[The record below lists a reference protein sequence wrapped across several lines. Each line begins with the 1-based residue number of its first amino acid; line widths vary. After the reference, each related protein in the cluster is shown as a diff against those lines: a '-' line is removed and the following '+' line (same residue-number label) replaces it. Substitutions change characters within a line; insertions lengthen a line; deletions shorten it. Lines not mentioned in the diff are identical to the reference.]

1 MKTTFKTIFFILIAL
16 SFTLFSC
23 SSDEES
29 TPSNSKSTDVYIVGI
44 TRNSANKAIPTIWKN
59 GVPTILPSDTN
70 INTTGFKIA
79 VSGNDVYAINGN
91 FDEADAILL
100 WKNGISSVVAENAI
114 AEDLIVENGD
124 VYILGR
130 IGNSFRYWKNGVET
144 ILTNGLSNN
153 FVSDMVVSNGDVH
166 ITGSENNGAKNVVK
180 YWKNGAATTVSNP
193 NFRAFANGID
203 VDGNDVT
210 ILFRELTAEN
220 TYTLKVWKNGTITT
234 LESGIHNDFSIGR
247 GKIVATTNTIF
258 ATAHLAINNENS
270 KIGFWKNGL
279 KTNLTSGITSSS
291 PFGMEVIGNDVHIIG
306 LERNPGT
313 NGRTVLKYWKNSQ
326 ETVLTSDADGNIFNP
341 AMAISKNG
349 DVHITGKNKYFL
361 NNTPT
366 ILPGTNPE
374 AFDVFVVN

>member
-16 SFTLFSC
+16 PFTLFSC

-153 FVSDMVVSNGDVH
+153 FVSDMVVSNGNVH

-210 ILFRELTAEN
+210 VNSTKPFAISAIVGVT
-220 TYTLKVWKNGTITT
+220 NGVS
-234 LESGIHNDFSIGR
+234 E
-247 GKIVATTNTIF
+247 V
-258 ATAHLAINNENS
+258 
-270 KIGFWKNGL
+270 
-279 KTNLTSGITSSS
+279 
-291 PFGMEVIGNDVHIIG
+291 PFTMVPTVLIPVVFVHII
-306 LERNPGT
+306 EFASF
-313 NGRTVLKYWKNSQ
+313 TVI
-326 ETVLTSDADGNIFNP
+326 TSGKVNVSA
-341 AMAISKNG
+341 
-349 DVHITGKNKYFL
+349 HIVTSFEEATIVGFL
-361 NNTPT
+361 
-366 ILPGTNPE
+366 
-374 AFDVFVVN
+374 